1 LHASVAD
8 WEPLQGRVKRGS
20 LRRRRLP
27 WVPAM
32 AELMAIGGLTGGLA
46 QQVASASP
54 GAQIAALATCA
65 QMAASSVA
73 AVAASTE

>member
-1 LHASVAD
+1 
-8 WEPLQGRVKRGS
+8 
-20 LRRRRLP
+20 
-27 WVPAM
+27 M
-32 AELMAIGGLTGGLA
+32 AELMAIGGLTGDLA
-46 QQVASASP
+46 QQVASALP